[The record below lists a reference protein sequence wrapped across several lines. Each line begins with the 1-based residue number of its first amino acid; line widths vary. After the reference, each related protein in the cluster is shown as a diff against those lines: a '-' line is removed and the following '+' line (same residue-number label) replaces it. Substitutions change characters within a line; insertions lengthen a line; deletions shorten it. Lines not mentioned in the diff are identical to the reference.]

1 MNTQPSRARDR
12 QRMGTQKRNHLFLSC
27 LRAGHYRNFGT
38 GINDFSP
45 PFRFNPKTLFFIFIS
60 LLWELC
66 GFGISPVHA
75 SQEVIG
81 RAIKAVGEFTVLR
94 TDGILEQFEGQ
105 ETIALFEGDVVQT
118 GKDSQ
123 ALLEFSN
130 GIQIALNEGTNFL
143 ILSRWES
150 EKGLTRI
157 LRLYRGEVWVNTQGG
172 PKPLEIETPVATAAV
187 KQTEFDIQVQPDG
200 QTTLTV
206 IEGTVDF
213 GSALGTWAVPQST
226 VSYGNRG
233 KKCTKPVPINSVSH
247 VAWTQGLR
255 Q

>member
-1 MNTQPSRARDR
+1 
-12 QRMGTQKRNHLFLSC
+12 MGTRKSNDPVLPC
-27 LRAGHYRNFGT
+27 LHAFPQYQFGSET
-38 GINDFSP
+38 HDCPFPHRING
-45 PFRFNPKTLFFIFIS
+45 KTLLLGIS
-60 LLWELC
+60 LLLGLGGLW
-66 GFGISPVHA
+66 PQPAHA
-75 SQEVIG
+75 AQVVIG
-81 RAIKAVGEFTVLR
+81 QAIKAVGEFTVLR
-94 TDGILEQFEGQ
+94 TDGILEHLEGQ
-105 ETIALFEGDVVQT
+105 EALALFEGDILQT
-118 GKDSQ
+118 AKDSQ

-130 GIQIALNEGTNFL
+130 GIQVVLNEETNFL

-157 LRLYRGEVWVNTQGG
+157 LRLYRGEVWVNTRGG

-187 KQTEFDIQVQPDG
+187 KQTEFDIHVQPDG

-213 GSALGTWAVPQST
+213 GSALGTWAVTPST

-233 KKCTKPVPINSVSH
+233 KKCTKPVEIDVGPHLKWSQAI
-247 VAWTQGLR
+247 R